1 MTRALV
7 LVDGEHY
14 PPVLIDAIRALEA
27 RGYQVAAAVFLGG
40 GEKLAGPLELGS
52 IPVVSGDTQRIA
64 LERAIASFS
73 PEVVLDLS
81 DDPVV
86 DAEARSLLAS
96 VALVR
101 GVPYHG
107 ADFRFE
113 PPHRPRVAARPSIA
127 VIGTGKRTGKTAVAG
142 YTARALTSRGHRV
155 VIVAMGR
162 GGPAT
167 PRLVPGD
174 DHPPTPAELLALAR
188 AGEHAASDV
197 YEDALLAGVSAVGA
211 RRAGAGLAG
220 APFFDTVAAAVE
232 VANAASPDVI
242 LLEGSGTAIPP
253 VGADATILVVGGA
266 TRPEAL
272 TSGLAPYR
280 LLLADLVVI
289 TMAEEPTVSSQA
301 LSALSSSINELAR
314 GVAQVK
320 TVFRPTPRGSVSGRS
335 VFYATTAP
343 PSVGEAIRAHLEE
356 AHGARVAGMTHH
368 LADRS
373 ALESDLSEAEGS
385 YEVLVTELKAGAV
398 DVATRKAMEAGAG
411 VIYADNLPVATEGD
425 LDAEVAATAERARG
439 RFEAHMTGTR

>member
-14 PPVLIDAIRALEA
+14 PPVLLDAIASLEA

-40 GEKLAGPLELGS
+40 GEKLSGPMELGVLPIVAGAS
-52 IPVVSGDTQRIA
+52 QREA

-73 PEVVLDLS
+73 PEVVVDLS

-86 DAEARSLLAS
+86 DATARSLLAS
-96 VALVR
+96 VALLH
-101 GVPYHG
+101 GAAYQG

-113 PPHRPRVAARPSIA
+113 PPHRPRLAARPSIA

-142 YTARALTSRGHRV
+142 YAARTLTAAGHRA

-162 GGPAT
+162 GGPAS
-167 PRLVPGD
+167 PRLVRGD
-174 DHPPTPAELLALAR
+174 EHTPTPRELLDLAR
-188 AGEHAASDV
+188 SGEHAASDV
-197 YEDALLAGVSAVGA
+197 YEDAVLAQVPAVGA

-220 APFFDTVAAAVE
+220 APFFDTVSAAVE
-232 VANAASPDVI
+232 VANAASPDLI
-242 LLEGSGTAIPP
+242 LLEGSGSAIPP
-253 VGADATILVVGGA
+253 VAADATVLVVGGA
-266 TRPEAL
+266 TKPEDLRAPL
-272 TSGLAPYR
+272 GPYR

-289 TMAEEPTVSSQA
+289 TMASEPTVSTHA
-301 LSALSSSINELAR
+301 LSALSSAIDDVAR

-320 TVFRPTPRGSVSGRS
+320 TVFRPAPREPVAGRS

-343 PSVGEAIRAHLEE
+343 AAAGEAIRAHLEG
-356 AHGARVAGMTHH
+356 AHGARVVGMSHH

-373 ALESDLSEAEGS
+373 ALESDLTQAEGT

-398 DVATRKAMEAGAG
+398 DVATRWALDAGAD
-411 VIYADNLPVATEGD
+411 VVYADNLPESVDGNLE
-425 LDAEVAATAERARG
+425 AEIGSLAERART
-439 RFEAHMTGTR
+439 RFEAHTTGKR